1 MLYPNRLNVVGIIQ
15 DIFLRRTSL
24 RTPNSLYTRD
34 ITDYSP
40 RCIEQST
47 MPLCS
52 GHHAMSLGF
61 RPTSAPVPTSM
72 NVNSESTGARS
83 KIFIK
88 RHVKRILPRALIH
101 SFIAA

>member
-1 MLYPNRLNVVGIIQ
+1 MVYNTYMHG
-15 DIFLRRTSL
+15 TSL

-61 RPTSAPVPTSM
+61 RPTSTPVPTSM
-72 NVNSESTGARS
+72 SVNSESTGARS

-88 RHVKRILPRALIH
+88 RHVKRILSRALIH
-101 SFIAA
+101 SFITTQLTACPNY